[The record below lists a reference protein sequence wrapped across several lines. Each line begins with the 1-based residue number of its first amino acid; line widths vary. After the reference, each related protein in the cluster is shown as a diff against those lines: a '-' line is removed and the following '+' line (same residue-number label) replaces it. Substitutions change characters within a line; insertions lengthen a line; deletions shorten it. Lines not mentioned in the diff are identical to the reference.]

1 MHPAW
6 AAQSD
11 LAPPV
16 GSPSSPST
24 AQPRSPRSPTRC
36 PAPSTHPRLGSTP
49 FPPSPPPSFLISVSL
64 LHGLGGPKAPA
75 PTPHPR
81 SQPPAL
87 PTPSSRQPGSQ
98 RSAGPRSPCVLR
110 GWRRGEAASAAGE
123 WGGAEAQTETRRL
136 GERRRGGRDGAWTAV
151 DTASR
156 TGQSAAHIRGRV
168 PGTKRDG
175 PGGLR
180 PSMHRA
186 PSPTADKPSGGGDSA
201 RRTPQPRLKLV
212 SKGR

>member
-1 MHPAW
+1 VHPAW

-123 WGGAEAQTETRRL
+123 WGGGRGTDRDAEAR
-136 GERRRGGRDGAWTAV
+136 GEKTWREGRSLDSGGHGLAHRAERSAHQGPSAGHEEGRPGWSPAV
-151 DTASR
+151 HA
-156 TGQSAAHIRGRV
+156 QSAFSH
-168 PGTKRDG
+168 
-175 PGGLR
+175 
-180 PSMHRA
+180 S
-186 PSPTADKPSGGGDSA
+186 
-201 RRTPQPRLKLV
+201 
-212 SKGR
+212 